1 MARLEKFTYSGQ
13 EFDITATTSDHGVEV
28 RSSYNGKPIARYT
41 ATYETA
47 SDMQHSGF
55 GSAVDHLLAC
65 AKADIEHHPRL
76 QEFTKVA

>member
-1 MARLEKFTYSGQ
+1 MARDEKFTYNGQ
-13 EFDITATTSDHGVEV
+13 DFDITVATSEHGVEV

-41 ATYETA
+41 ANYETV

-55 GSAVDHLLAC
+55 GSAVDHLIAC

-76 QEFTKVA
+76 REFTKVA